1 LPYAQPSS
9 VDEDFK
15 KFVNVVIL
23 IYRELL
29 KFVNL
34 IDAMPYMKEFMKKLI
49 FFNNWGLLYKENY
62 MQFFEN
68 MA

>member
-1 LPYAQPSS
+1 
-9 VDEDFK
+9 
-15 KFVNVVIL
+15 VNVVVL

-34 IDAMPYMKEFMKKLI
+34 IDAIPYMKEFMKKLI
-49 FFNNWGLLYKENY
+49 LFNNWGLLYKENF
-62 MQFFEN
+62 MQFLEN